1 MIYKPFQETNL
12 SLLGMGN
19 MRLPTQGQNGPID
32 EKKAREIV
40 EYAFEN
46 GVNYFDTAY
55 RYHGGE
61 SEAFVGKVMEQFPR
75 EKWHLASKM
84 PGHMMEYKDGRY
96 AFTGLLNG
104 WPELS
109 PQQIFQQQLEK
120 CRVDYFD
127 FYLLHNLC
135 ETAYG
140 FYTDE
145 DLGVVEYLLKEKR
158 AGRIRHLGFSAHGR
172 ADTIDRFLNWKDCFE
187 FVQIQLN
194 YLDWV
199 LQDAQKKYEVVQKH
213 GIPVIAMEPVRG
225 GRLAQLGEESTSI
238 LKKVRPEDSTA
249 SWAFRFLQ
257 GLPGVQVVLSGMTT
271 LEQLKDNLKT
281 FERPDPLTDQE
292 MELIRQIV
300 RGMAD
305 MVPCTGCRYCCEDCP
320 QGLDIPKLISMYNEV
335 RFDNP
340 SILRFTLDA
349 MGVGELP
356 SACLGCGACERI
368 CPQNI
373 DIPHIMKKFDAALN
387 ATRRP

>member
-1 MIYKPFQETNL
+1 MIYKPFREWNL

-19 MRLPTQGQNGPID
+19 MRLPTLGENGPID
-32 EKKAREIV
+32 ENKAREIV
-40 EYAFEN
+40 EYAFEH

-61 SEAFVGKVMEQFPR
+61 SEGFTGRVLEQFPR
-75 EKWHLASKM
+75 DRWHLATKM
-84 PGHMMEYKDGRY
+84 PGHMMEYKNGRY
-96 AFTGLLNG
+96 AFTGLLAG
-104 WPELS
+104 REGLS
-109 PQQIFQQQLEK
+109 PRQIFQQQLER

-135 ETAYG
+135 ETAYD

-145 DLGVVEYLLKEKR
+145 DIGVVEYLLSEKR
-158 AGRIRHLGFSAHGR
+158 AGRIKHLGFSAHGR
-172 ADTIDRFLNWKDCFE
+172 AETIDRFLNWKDCFE

-199 LQDAQKKYEVVQKH
+199 LQDAGKKYEVVLKH

-225 GRLAQLGEESTSI
+225 GRLASLGEEASAL
-238 LKKVRPEDSTA
+238 LKAARPEDSIA
-249 SWAFRFLQ
+249 SWALRFLQ
-257 GLPGVQVVLSGMTT
+257 RLPGVQVVLSGMTT

-281 FERPDPLTDQE
+281 FASPDSLTDGE
-292 MELIRQIV
+292 MELIQGIV

-305 MVPCTGCRYCCEDCP
+305 MVPCTACRYCCEDCP
-320 QGLDIPKLISMYNEV
+320 QGLDIPKLIAMYNEV

-349 MGVGELP
+349 MGPEELP
-356 SACLGCGACERI
+356 GACLGCSACARI

-373 DIPHIMKKFDAALN
+373 DIPKALKDFDAVLSGL
-387 ATRRP
+387 RR